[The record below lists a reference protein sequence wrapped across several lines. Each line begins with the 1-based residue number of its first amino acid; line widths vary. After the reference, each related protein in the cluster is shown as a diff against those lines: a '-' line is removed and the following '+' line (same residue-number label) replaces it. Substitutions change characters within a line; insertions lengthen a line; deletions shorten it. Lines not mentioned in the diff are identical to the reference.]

1 MSIRGPRRGFFIA
14 DIQNRDA
21 SAEEDLHQELEAL
34 SLSTDERKTGFRAY
48 SRADAVAAADKALAL
63 HFVDNPGPGT
73 VLKFIVSAGQEL
85 FAQRYRYGA
94 GPVSDLVITSGQIGQ
109 EALWSQEVKPFF
121 NSFPLATFKNPLVR
135 QLDRLGYQLMT
146 MDDRPKSY
154 TMIHLQAS
162 PEEMFARLLFKII
175 KYWGI
180 RTVPGFRIHSYW
192 SLIWTSVADP

>member
-21 SAEEDLHQELEAL
+21 SAEDDLHQELEAL

-48 SRADAVAAADKALAL
+48 SRADAVAAAEKALAL
-63 HFVDNPGPGT
+63 HFADNQGPGT

-85 FAQRYRYGA
+85 FVQRYGA
-94 GPVSDLVITSGQIGQ
+94 GPVSDLVITSGKICK
-109 EALWSQEVKPFF
+109 ETLWSQEVKPYF

-135 QLDRLGYQLMT
+135 QLDGLGYQLMT

-175 KYWGI
+175 ERNKIPGYKNSTRVSGSI
-180 RTVPGFRIHSYW
+180 RIGH
-192 SLIWTSVADP
+192 

>member
-1 MSIRGPRRGFFIA
+1 VSIKGPGRGFFIA

-21 SAEEDLHQELEAL
+21 SAVEDLHQELEAL

-63 HFVDNPGPGT
+63 HFVDNPDPET

-85 FAQRYRYGA
+85 FAQRYGA
-94 GPVSDLVITSGQIGQ
+94 SPVSDLVITSGQICK
-109 EALWSQEVKPFF
+109 ETLWSQEVKPYF

-135 QLDRLGYQLMT
+135 QLDRLGYRLMT

-162 PEEMFARLLFKII
+162 PEEMFARLLLFKII
-175 KYWGI
+175 ERNKILRY
-180 RTVPGFRIHSYW
+180 
-192 SLIWTSVADP
+192 

>member
-1 MSIRGPRRGFFIA
+1 VSIRGPRRGFFIA

-21 SAEEDLHQELEAL
+21 SAEDDLHQELEAL

-48 SRADAVAAADKALAL
+48 SRADAVAAAEKALAL
-63 HFVDNPGPGT
+63 HFADNQGPGT

-85 FAQRYRYGA
+85 FVQRYGA
-94 GPVSDLVITSGQIGQ
+94 GPVSDLVITSGKICK
-109 EALWSQEVKPFF
+109 ETLWSQEVKPYF

-135 QLDRLGYQLMT
+135 QLDGLGYQLMT

-175 KYWGI
+175 ERNKIPGYKNSTRVSGSI
-180 RTVPGFRIHSYW
+180 RIGH
-192 SLIWTSVADP
+192 

>member
-1 MSIRGPRRGFFIA
+1 MSIRGPARGFFIA
-14 DIQNRDA
+14 DIQNRNA
-21 SAEEDLHQELEAL
+21 SAEEDLDQELDAL

-63 HFVDNPGPGT
+63 HFVDNQGPGT
-73 VLKFIVSAGQEL
+73 VMKFIVSAGQEL
-85 FAQRYRYGA
+85 FAQRYGA
-94 GPVSDLVITSGQIGQ
+94 GPISDLVITSGQIGQ
-109 EALWSQEVKPFF
+109 ETLWSQEVKPFF

-135 QLDRLGYQLMT
+135 QLDRLGYQLMI

-175 KYWGI
+175 ERYKI
-180 RTVPGFRIHSYW
+180 MGFWNSTRVS
-192 SLIWTSVADP
+192 DPFVLVIDMDNGH